1 MCGIAAILDSTPIAT
16 GYEHSSNWFACLQS
30 LKRRGPDGQGT
41 WVAPSRHAIL
51 GHTRL
56 AIVDPTPLGNQP
68 MVSECGKI
76 TITYNGELYN
86 APTLRNDLEKEG
98 IVFNSHCDTE
108 VLLNAWIHWGKSMLD
123 KLLGMYAFAIWN
135 DHDRT
140 LYAAVDHAGMKPL
153 VWKSQGSQLFIAS
166 DCDALRKL
174 SNHTESLCAESV
186 RHVLTMSCCPPPMTM
201 WEGIYKLRPGH
212 QLEWSPGNQVQ
223 ISRYYTPPSNI
234 DQSAAL
240 NTNEFDELWEQV
252 VSDHMLADVPVG
264 AFLSGGIDSAAVVIA
279 ASRCGTSPTCFTLE
293 MDDEASE
300 HLDALR
306 VANHLHLP
314 SHSVH
319 MGHDLQEQLAQC
331 SHAFD
336 EPQGYSAMLTMVKIA
351 ALAAQSVKAVIAGD
365 GGDETFGGYLWQR
378 ENGPSAW
385 QSWYTNPSLTSEQ
398 SSIAM
403 QVAQPDADDQTRALA
418 RTIYGSHSFVHGY
431 LSRVFPGFHPAEAR
445 AMTSSWNA
453 PYNHEST
460 SQWIANEDRP
470 DLPHLRR
477 VQRLD
482 LTGFCAAS
490 ILPKIDRGAMHSSL
504 EVRSPLLDRR
514 LIELGLTQP
523 VQSCELIE
531 NSSQSRPQLRNY
543 VSSNLGAAYVNRPK
557 QGFSVRTLS
566 ELKFW
571 RHIASQINEMK
582 IVKQGMLNENWSAYV
597 PFGDMTRLRTIC
609 MLAHWAESRI

>member
-1 MCGIAAILDSTPIAT
+1 MCGIAAVLDSTPIAM
-16 GYEHSSNWFACLQS
+16 GYEHSSSWKSCLES

-41 WVAPSRHAIL
+41 WIAPSRHALL

-56 AIVDPTPLGNQP
+56 AIVDPTPLGHQP
-68 MVSECGKI
+68 MVSRCGAI

-86 APTLRNDLEKEG
+86 APALRKDLESEG
-98 IVFNSHCDTE
+98 VEFNSHCDTE
-108 VLLNAWIHWGKSMLD
+108 VLLNAWIQWGTGMLD
-123 KLLGMYAFAIWN
+123 KLSGMYAFAIWN
-135 DHDRT
+135 DHDQT
-140 LYAAVDHAGMKPL
+140 LFAAVDHAGMKPL
-153 VWKSQGSQLFIAS
+153 VWKAQGTQLLIAS
-166 DCDALRKL
+166 DCDALREL
-174 SNHTESLCAESV
+174 SNRCESLNPESV

-212 QLEWSPGNQVQ
+212 QLQWSPGKQVQ
-223 ISRYYTPPSNI
+223 ISRYYAPPSQI
-234 DQSAAL
+234 HQSSTL
-240 NTNEFDELWEQV
+240 NTNEFDELWQQV
-252 VSDHMLADVPVG
+252 VSDHMIADVPVG

-306 VANHLHLP
+306 VANHLRLP
-314 SHSVH
+314 TKSIH
-319 MGHDLQEQLAQC
+319 MGHDLNEQLMQC
-331 SHAFD
+331 TQAFD

-351 ALAAQSVKAVIAGD
+351 TLASQSVKAVIAGD

-378 ENGPSAW
+378 EQGPGAW
-385 QSWYTNPSLTSEQ
+385 QSWHQDPSLTSQQ
-398 SSIAM
+398 SSIAS
-403 QVAQPDADDQTRALA
+403 QVAKPDTDDQTRALA
-418 RTIYGSHSFVHGY
+418 RKIYGSHSFVHGY
-431 LSRVFPGFHPAEAR
+431 LSRVFPGFHPAEAH
-445 AMTSSWNA
+445 AMTSSWNT
-453 PYNHEST
+453 PYSHEST
-460 SQWIANEDRP
+460 SQWIVSEDRP

-523 VQSCELIE
+523 VQPCELTE
-531 NSSQSRPQLRNY
+531 DSSQSRPQLRNY
-543 VSSNLGAAYVNRPK
+543 VSSNLGNAYVNRPK
-557 QGFSVRTLS
+557 QGFSVRTTT

-571 RHIASQINEMK
+571 RQIASQINEMK
-582 IVKQGMLNENWSAYV
+582 IVNQGILNENWSAYV

-609 MLAHWAESRI
+609 MLACWAQTRI